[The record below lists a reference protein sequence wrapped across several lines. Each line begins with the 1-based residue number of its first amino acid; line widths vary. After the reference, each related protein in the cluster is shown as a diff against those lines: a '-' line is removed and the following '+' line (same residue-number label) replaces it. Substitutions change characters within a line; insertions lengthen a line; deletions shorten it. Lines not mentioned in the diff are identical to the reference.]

1 MWIITGAERIPGE
14 QAPIFVL
21 PVMVIGVQDAA
32 FAQQQANSCKMH
44 KRHEVTGASRVIPQ
58 PTTNPADT
66 CLTSRIE
73 RDGVC

>member
-1 MWIITGAERIPGE
+1 MCSNAFDLEDQREGPSITSK
-14 QAPIFVL
+14 
-21 PVMVIGVQDAA
+21 DAYIA
-32 FAQQQANSCKMH
+32 
-44 KRHEVTGASRVIPQ
+44 KRHDVTGASRVIPQ

>member
-1 MWIITGAERIPGE
+1 MPNATQVIPLCE
-14 QAPIFVL
+14 QPHTY
-21 PVMVIGVQDAA
+21 
-32 FAQQQANSCKMH
+32 NSGRMCSAH
-44 KRHEVTGASRVIPQ
+44 QSHTRNVGKRHEVTGASRVIPQ